1 MGQEPAE
8 LPQNHHGDY
17 RVLLCA
23 QVACRSEASS
33 GGVGRDRMRNLPVFR
48 IDSHRDLGDAQDQA
62 VEAGQGRGLDH
73 GSPATLLLVA
83 SVDLEEDSVQ
93 TRRRGRVPDPL
104 SAHRSAA

>member
-1 MGQEPAE
+1 VTECGTSPYSASIPTVTWEIPKT
-8 LPQNHHGDY
+8 
-17 RVLLCA
+17 R
-23 QVACRSEASS
+23 RS
-33 GGVGRDRMRNLPVFR
+33 RPDR
-48 IDSHRDLGDAQDQA
+48 G
-62 VEAGQGRGLDH
+62 AGSTH

>member
-1 MGQEPAE
+1 MTECGTSP
-8 LPQNHHGDY
+8 Y
-17 RVLLCA
+17 
-23 QVACRSEASS
+23 SASIPT
-33 GGVGRDRMRNLPVFR
+33 VTWETP
-48 IDSHRDLGDAQDQA
+48 QDQA